1 MNLPITTSTNIE
13 HTQIRTI
20 TQNREEKE
28 KQTHDLRGSAEKP
41 TSTGKTREKNS
52 TMMKREI
59 QSLKNSPNPSRTL
72 ISQTSHKTA

>member
-1 MNLPITTSTNIE
+1 MPLNSLLVMTSINIG

-28 KQTHDLRGSAEKP
+28 KQIQDLRGSAEKP
-41 TSTGKTREKNS
+41 TSTGKTQEKNS

-59 QSLKNSPNPSRTL
+59 
-72 ISQTSHKTA
+72 